1 MDWLYLVGRILFGL
15 IFVGSGLAHLTK
27 TQGLAQYAGAKKVPA
42 PKVMVVISG
51 LMILAGGLSV
61 MLGIWMEIG
70 TWLLVLFL
78 LPAAFM
84 IHNFWAIADPMQKQ
98 VEQAQF
104 MKNLS
109 MTGAA
114 LILYW
119 MVQATGSYGPL
130 TLGQPM

>member
-1 MDWLYLVGRILFGL
+1 MDWLYLLGRVLFGM
-15 IFVGSGLAHLTK
+15 IFVGSGLAHLT
-27 TQGLAQYAGAKKVPA
+27 QAGGMAQYAAAKKVPA
-42 PKVMVVISG
+42 PKASVVVSG
-51 LMILAGGLSV
+51 LVILSGGLSV
-61 MLGIWMEIG
+61 LLGVWMEIG

-78 LPAAFM
+78 LTAAFTF
-84 IHNFWAIADPMQKQ
+84 HNFWAVTDPMEKQ

-114 LILYW
+114 LVLYW
-119 MVQATGSYGPL
+119 LVQTHGYGPF